1 MSDKELPP
9 SSGKH
14 KGVPFESPDEG
25 GADSWH
31 RDVVN
36 RLAFAALNEQR
47 RTRRWNVF
55 FKALLALYLLALLF
69 LYMPSDWSSISKTSE
84 KHTALVDLSG
94 VIASKTE
101 GSADTVIEGLRNAF
115 DDSNTAG
122 VILRANSPG
131 GSPVQAGYINDE
143 IRRLRKKYPD
153 TPLYAVVADMCAS
166 GGYYAAVAADK
177 IYADKASIV
186 GSIGVRMDGFGFV
199 EAMEK
204 LGIERRLLTAG
215 EHKGF
220 LDPFQP
226 INTADVT
233 HVQQLLDDIHEQF
246 IDVVKTGR
254 GDKLKD
260 DPAIFSGFV
269 WTGEQAVDLGLVDEL
284 ASSSYVAREV
294 IGAETIVD
302 YTPTEDLLQKFSKR
316 LGTALGRGIAQVLGG
331 ETLLR

>member
-1 MSDKELPP
+1 MESNHSEE
-9 SSGKH
+9 H
-14 KGVPFESPDEG
+14 KVTRRGDEAG
-25 GADSWH
+25 WE
-31 RDVVN
+31 RDVIN

-47 RTRRWNVF
+47 RARRWSML
-55 FKALLALYLLALLF
+55 FKFLLLVYLVGILF
-69 LYMPSDWSSISKTSE
+69 LYRSDMQLDQSAKDD
-84 KHTALVDLSG
+84 HTALVELKG
-94 VIASKTE
+94 VIAPEKG
-101 GSADTVIEGLRNAF
+101 GSADNVISGLRAAF
-115 DDSNTAG
+115 ESDKVKG
-122 VILRANSPG
+122 VILRINSPG

-153 TPLYAVVADMCAS
+153 TPLYAVVTDVCAS

-199 EAMEK
+199 DAMEK

-226 INTADVT
+226 IKESDVE

-246 IDVVKTGR
+246 IEVVRSGR

-260 DPAIFSGFV
+260 DSTIFSGFV
-269 WTGEQAVDLGLVDEL
+269 WTGQQAVDLGLVDEL
-284 ASSSYVAREV
+284 ASSSHVAREV

-302 YTPTEDLLQKFSKR
+302 YTPTEDLLDKFSKR
-316 LGTALGRGIAQVLGG
+316 LGTALGHALGEVLGG
-331 ETLLR
+331 NTVLR

>member
-1 MSDKELPP
+1 MSK
-9 SSGKH
+9 
-14 KGVPFESPDEG
+14 
-25 GADSWH
+25 
-31 RDVVN
+31 RDDDAGWERDTIN

-47 RTRRWNVF
+47 RARRWSIF
-55 FKALLALYLLALLF
+55 FKFLLFVYLVGILF
-69 LYMPSDWSSISKTSE
+69 LYTPSMDLDQAAGD
-84 KHTALVDLSG
+84 KHTALVELKG
-94 VIASKTE
+94 VIAPGKE
-101 GSADTVIEGLRNAF
+101 GSADNVIAGLRAAF
-115 DDSNTAG
+115 ENDKAKG
-122 VILRANSPG
+122 VILRINSPG

-153 TPLYAVVADMCAS
+153 TPLYAVVSDMCAS

-186 GSIGVRMDGFGFV
+186 GSIGVRM
-199 EAMEK
+199 MEK

-220 LDPFQP
+220 LDPFKP
-226 INTADVT
+226 INEADVT
-233 HVQQLLDDIHEQF
+233 HVQELLDDIHDQF
-246 IDVVKTGR
+246 IAVVKTGR

-302 YTPTEDLLQKFSKR
+302 YTPSEDLLEKFSKR
-316 LGTALGRGIAQVLGG
+316 LGTALGRGLGEVLGVDSQ
-331 ETLLR
+331 LR

>member
-1 MSDKELPP
+1 M
-9 SSGKH
+9 
-14 KGVPFESPDEG
+14 
-25 GADSWH
+25 DSNHSQEPGPKQRNGDAGWE
-31 RDVVN
+31 RDTIN

-47 RTRRWNVF
+47 RARRWSIF
-55 FKALLALYLLALLF
+55 FKFLVFAYLLGILF
-69 LYMPSDWSSISKTSE
+69 LYTPSMELDQAARD
-84 KHTALVDLSG
+84 KHTALVELKG
-94 VIASKTE
+94 VIAPDKE
-101 GSADTVIEGLRNAF
+101 GSADNVVAGLRAAF
-115 DDSNTAG
+115 ESDKAKG
-122 VILRANSPG
+122 VILRINSPG

-226 INTADVT
+226 INAADVT

-302 YTPTEDLLQKFSKR
+302 YTPAEDLLEKFSKR
-316 LGTALGRGIAQVLGG
+316 LGTALGRGIGQVLGG
-331 ETLLR
+331 ESLLR

>member
-1 MSDKELPP
+1 MEANHSEE
-9 SSGKH
+9 H
-14 KGVPFESPDEG
+14 KVSK
-25 GADSWH
+25 
-31 RDVVN
+31 RDGDAGWERDTIN

-47 RTRRWNVF
+47 RARRWSIF
-55 FKALLALYLLALLF
+55 FKFLIFAYLIGILF
-69 LYMPSDWSSISKTSE
+69 LYTPSMDLDQAARG
-84 KHTALVDLSG
+84 KHTALVELKG
-94 VIASKTE
+94 VIAPDKE
-101 GSADTVIEGLRNAF
+101 GSADNVIAGLRAAF
-115 DDSNTAG
+115 ENDKAKG
-122 VILRANSPG
+122 VILRINSPG

-153 TPLYAVVADMCAS
+153 TPLYAVVTDICAS

-186 GSIGVRMDGFGFV
+186 GSIGVRMDSFGFV

-226 INTADVT
+226 IKEADVA
-233 HVQQLLDDIHEQF
+233 HVQRLLDDIHGQF
-246 IDVVKTGR
+246 IEVVKAGR
-254 GDKLKD
+254 ADKIKD
-260 DPAIFSGFV
+260 DGTLFSGFV
-269 WTGEQAVDLGLVDEL
+269 WTGEQAVDLGLVDQL

-302 YTPTEDLLQKFSKR
+302 YTPTEDLLEKFSKR
-316 LGTALGRGIAQVLGG
+316 LGTALGRGMGEVLGG
-331 ETLLR
+331 DVLLR